1 MAVPWVDIIF
11 FVILVIFA
19 IVGVSRGF
27 LKSLV
32 ALFGTLL
39 TLVVAI
45 LLSKPVAGLVDSWF
59 GLSSVFQGMMVES
72 LHETF
77 QGGIPFLLN
86 GIITTLMGADYMA
99 GVTDETI
106 RSMEFASD
114 VALKLGNLITFAICI
129 IVLYILIRIVLW
141 LLSKL
146 FDAITQNRAINGLD
160 RVLGL
165 VLGAAKGVLCLFILF
180 GVAFLLSSLIPS
192 LGSTIDYWIEQNT
205 VSHAFYNWTRDII
218 ENTILPF
225 FFG

>member
-1 MAVPWVDIIF
+1 MFPWIDIAL
-11 FVILVIFA
+11 FVILAIFA
-19 IVGVSRGF
+19 IVGFARGF
-27 LKSLV
+27 LKSLI

-45 LLSKPVAGLVDSWF
+45 LLAKPVAGLVDSWF
-59 GLSSVFQGMMVES
+59 GLSTVFQHMIEGS

-114 VALKLGNLITFAICI
+114 VALKIGNLITIAIC
-129 IVLYILIRIVLW
+129 VVALFILIRIVLW
-141 LLSKL
+141 LLGKL
-146 FDAITQNRAINGLD
+146 FDKITQNHAINGLD
-160 RVLGL
+160 RILGVVLGIVKGAL
-165 VLGAAKGVLCLFILF
+165 VVFVIF
-180 GVAFLLSSLIPS
+180 GIAFLLSSLIPS
-192 LGSTIDYWIEQNT
+192 LGGTIEYWVEQNT
-205 VSHAFYNWTRDII
+205 VTQWCYNWSRDII